1 MKPVFSAPIDTSAFS
16 PSFAVFALMA
26 WLNHECELIPR
37 FSGRFNRKE
46 EAEAAL
52 KAEGAVPSFYTWID
66 LGADGNLRLEANRAR
81 IESALQGI
89 EIKVGRTFSEREIGM
104 AIDAAYVF
112 IETHF
117 IAPWGALYL
126 GSGR

>member
-1 MKPVFSAPIDTSAFS
+1 MKPVFNGPIDTSAFS

-37 FSGRFNRKE
+37 FAGRFNRKE
-46 EAEAAL
+46 EAVTSL
-52 KAEGAVPSFYTWID
+52 QAEGTLPAFYTWID

-81 IESALQGI
+81 IEAAMQGV
-89 EIKVGRTFSEREIGM
+89 EIKVGRTFSDQEISM
-104 AIDAAYVF
+104 AIDAAYTF
-112 IETHF
+112 IETYF

-126 GSGR
+126 GPRR